1 MSRNSDDENSQSL
14 TFIKRTV
21 TNEIGLKGLVVNSE
35 VAAYNLYNDYGH
47 GMGFSVRKG
56 KNRYVFGTKIIRS
69 KDFYCSKQGFKEL
82 EDGEGTKKHNKLETR
97 TGCPTMIRFTVQ
109 DNQWTV
115 SHFIS
120 EHNHELAT
128 PSKRHLLR
136 SARSI
141 PTAKAN
147 AIDSMVSA
155 GIRPADVY
163 TYMSNEN
170 ASSHL
175 GGLNANV
182 EFHAL
187 FYKCM
192 QGCESELEF
201 EENWAKMINDHN
213 LQDHS
218 WLNGLYKCRERWST
232 AFSID
237 VFSSQIKSSQ
247 RAEITNN
254 VLHGISKA
262 TTSLTEFVFEFENL
276 VARWRSSEAE
286 KDFQC
291 KNGSITRAIKDSS
304 ILTHASKVYTHE
316 IYKQFQ
322 KEFLDGIPLIWREVA
337 QNDKIYTFEVR
348 KGENSSRVRAVQFNT
363 KNVRRSLI
371 EEISSED
378 GVIVKDCE
386 NKSSPIL
393 NPPCVRP
400 KGISNARLKGHLEKI
415 KSKASKLPKPSK

>member
-1 MSRNSDDENSQSL
+1 
-14 TFIKRTV
+14 
-21 TNEIGLKGLVVNSE
+21 
-35 VAAYNLYNDYGH
+35 
-47 GMGFSVRKG
+47 
-56 KNRYVFGTKIIRS
+56 
-69 KDFYCSKQGFKEL
+69 
-82 EDGEGTKKHNKLETR
+82 
-97 TGCPTMIRFTVQ
+97 MIRFTMQ

-163 TYMSNEN
+163 TYMSNE
-170 ASSHL
+170 
-175 GGLNANV
+175 V
-182 EFHAL
+182 
-187 FYKCM
+187 
-192 QGCESELEF
+192 
-201 EENWAKMINDHN
+201 
-213 LQDHS
+213 
-218 WLNGLYKCRERWST
+218 
-232 AFSID
+232 
-237 VFSSQIKSSQ
+237 
-247 RAEITNN
+247 RAT
-254 VLHGISKA
+254 S
-262 TTSLTEFVFEFENL
+262 SLTEFVFEFENL

-291 KNGSITRAIKDSS
+291 KNGSIARAIKDSS

-415 KSKASKLPKPSK
+415 KSKASKLPKPKNVRRSLIEEISSEDGVIVKDCENKSSPILNPPCVRPKGISNARLKGHLEKIKSKASKLPKPKKRKQSTIEEHLNAPTSSTQSSGNFAIPLMMRPLNNIYTSSYNSMQQRIDTTTPTSYQVILRKDEMGEKGRKMVVFLEEANGTPEKGLCIC